1 LKEKKIQLTGIA
13 AGQSPSLKLAK
24 VLGRLRVATQEELD
38 WPYLRE
44 WNEKARTFGFPNLAK
59 ARDVHC
65 DQGFPGLVKA
75 RETTRNN
82 DYAALARGGETKQ
95 KKNFPGLAKGRNTK

>member
-1 LKEKKIQLTGIA
+1 MQLTGIA
-13 AGQSPSLKLAK
+13 AGQSPALKLPK

-44 WNEKARTFGFPNLAK
+44 WNEKASTFGFTNLAE
-59 ARDVHC
+59 ARDAHC

-82 DYAALARGGETKQ
+82 GYAALARGGETKR
-95 KKNFPGLAKGRNTK
+95 KNIFPGLAKGRNTQ

>member
-44 WNEKARTFGFPNLAK
+44 WNEKARTLDSPIWPRHGTLIAIKASLA
-59 ARDVHC
+59 
-65 DQGFPGLVKA
+65 
-75 RETTRNN
+75 
-82 DYAALARGGETKQ
+82 
-95 KKNFPGLAKGRNTK
+95 